1 MISDMCGSSSFD
13 GTIPIGI
20 DYDSM
25 KLISYSLSKNNEI
38 SIFGDE
44 IEKKENICKNII
56 SLLGE
61 LYERDKTKIYLI
73 DDAEKNFRALADI
86 VDKYTD
92 NGESIIEIFDQ
103 IYEEMK
109 KRYDNYLTD
118 VEKISYFDSPYV
130 LIVNNQESVELLC
143 SSKERLAGYKE
154 MMKKY
159 RKMGLYVIFTFPED
173 APIPYG
179 SCEIIKG
186 IKERKS
192 AISTTDYAKDIK
204 LFDIT
209 SGVAKTLKPLGE
221 DDAYCFQ
228 GSNIYKVKLIS

>member
-1 MISDMCGSSSFD
+1 
-13 GTIPIGI
+13 
-20 DYDSM
+20 
-25 KLISYSLSKNNEI
+25 
-38 SIFGDE
+38 
-44 IEKKENICKNII
+44 
-56 SLLGE
+56 
-61 LYERDKTKIYLI
+61 
-73 DDAEKNFRALADI
+73 
-86 VDKYTD
+86 
-92 NGESIIEIFDQ
+92 
-103 IYEEMK
+103 
-109 KRYDNYLTD
+109 
-118 VEKISYFDSPYV
+118 
-130 LIVNNQESVELLC
+130 
-143 SSKERLAGYKE
+143 